1 LPSSFCVLSA
11 IDFDRKP
18 QARAIEVQREGADR
32 MLPSEMKAIQLITA
46 QRAP

>member
-1 LPSSFCVLSA
+1 MLSA

-18 QARAIEVQREGADR
+18 QARAVEVRRERADR

-46 QRAP
+46 